1 MDSKYIV
8 PMEGYRDPQGCLHTM
23 IATIIAV
30 VLTVILCLC
39 FPSCKSQTVI
49 PQTKD
54 SVRIEY
60 RHDSIYFYQHDSIF
74 RDRWRAGDTVYVTV
88 EKWLTRWKDKTVEIH
103 DTIRTQETQTIEVKY
118 VPNYYKRVSTG
129 FWILLAILI
138 VIVGWK
144 IAKIYFKIQ
153 SGGII

>member
-23 IATIIAV
+23 IATIVAV

-39 FPSCKSQTVI
+39 SPSCKTQTVI

-60 RHDSIYFYQHDSIF
+60 RHDSIYFYQPDSLF

-153 SGGII
+153 SGGIL